1 MKNEIFA
8 IKLGKNIVIG
18 YEMDNQKIII
28 KDKEQNSRFN
38 YLVKIDDETKIDT
51 KEILENIN
59 KGTLGQIGDYLKI
72 TCTDEIFK
80 IEIIKSGK
88 IYLLDHI
95 LIKLFENIKLIIKNL
110 TDKQL
115 KKAIIIFNNLSN
127 EILLMLH
134 RAAIMAKIQIIKFI
148 DLNKS
153 IGFFLGDKN
162 TKNKTV
168 ALIKYDEKIEI
179 SIIEKNKR
187 IFNSIINKFDINL
200 KNISSND
207 ELVKINN
214 QSEDGQYLIKEIRE
228 LTKKAYGIGEIFDE
242 IYIFNDKEGDNLNEI
257 IIFGALLSNHF
268 PISKEFTIIFNF
280 LDYEENYPLKK
291 LIIFDN
297 KYKIN
302 QNRLELIIDD
312 NNIPF
317 DNCYYKNIDLF
328 FNDKT
333 EDNKCSL
340 AIYYNEKN
348 FYFCFR
354 KNENVPS
361 NSSEFIFFKNFPA
374 ITIDN
379 KYNINYE
386 EKFEENQIFK
396 RINILNINREK
407 IKLNGN
413 PLVYYDSSDHLK
425 KNPCEILEEEIPRD
439 ILFLVGKNLDVLSY
453 FDKNNFKYPKVIEDN
468 FKIELIKKLEYI
480 KLIDN
485 IDSLENFEKNKD
497 IIQEDIRICTR
508 SFNIKRFDKYFEG
521 NIQNFNEYDIDL
533 LNKHGKYIIFKQI
546 FYKNDNLDFN
556 EFKYNKYKEIINSLN
571 SFYEN
576 CKKIEDDS
584 IQLSKLFYAACN
596 MIVDCLEMPIENEK
610 IIFDLIDF
618 DNDNIYRDAN
628 NNNIDLI
635 LNLTK
640 KSFLYPYFLQFNSSF
655 NVSETLI
662 KKSENIVT
670 CKISMLTLNQIKL
683 DLIKC
688 LPKYGIRLFY
698 GTDYLANT
706 ILNTDITIYNE
717 KKIFSHFLT
726 KNELDIKNDANYI
739 KRVKISFLQKHER
752 FTHYKKYLNRSDN
765 NFIYSPRGIIN
776 FEGDI
781 AMILAQKRDF
791 TKGELGES
799 LEHIMT
805 SGNRELIDNLFNL
818 KEDIN
823 LKELFQINLF
833 LECDNNNLISKLKKI
848 PNLKGNSENEVDEEN
863 KDDVNNNESSGIK
876 KKKYFEDKISK
887 NKKDLTSEYEKRK
900 IKMIGDNPIKK
911 YTFEKNTIQ
920 EYTIIDGNLVP
931 VNNEKHNK

>member
-18 YEMDNQKIII
+18 YEMDKQKIII

-59 KGTLGQIGDYLKI
+59 KGILGQIGDYLKI
-72 TCTDEIFK
+72 TCIDEIFK

-187 IFNSIINKFDINL
+187 IFNSIINIFDINL
-200 KNISSND
+200 KNIPSND
-207 ELVKINN
+207 ELLKINN

-242 IYIFNDKEGDNLNEI
+242 IYIFNNKEGDNLNEI

-317 DNCYYKNIDLF
+317 ENCYYKNIDLF

-333 EDNKCSL
+333 EVNKCSL
-340 AIYYNEKN
+340 TIYYNEKN

-361 NSSEFIFFKNFPA
+361 NSSEFIFFKNFPV

-386 EKFEENQIFK
+386 EKFEENKIFK

-425 KNPCEILEEEIPRD
+425 KIPCEILEEEIPRD

-453 FDKNNFKYPKVIEDN
+453 FDKKNFNYPTVIEDN
-468 FKIELIKKLEYI
+468 FKKELIKKLKYI
-480 KLIDN
+480 ELIDN
-485 IDSLENFEKNKD
+485 IDLLENFEKNKF
-497 IIQEDIRICTR
+497 T
-508 SFNIKRFDKYFEG
+508 
-521 NIQNFNEYDIDL
+521 
-533 LNKHGKYIIFKQI
+533 
-546 FYKNDNLDFN
+546 
-556 EFKYNKYKEIINSLN
+556 
-571 SFYEN
+571 
-576 CKKIEDDS
+576 
-584 IQLSKLFYAACN
+584 
-596 MIVDCLEMPIENEK
+596 
-610 IIFDLIDF
+610 
-618 DNDNIYRDAN
+618 
-628 NNNIDLI
+628 
-635 LNLTK
+635 
-640 KSFLYPYFLQFNSSF
+640 
-655 NVSETLI
+655 
-662 KKSENIVT
+662 
-670 CKISMLTLNQIKL
+670 
-683 DLIKC
+683 
-688 LPKYGIRLFY
+688 
-698 GTDYLANT
+698 T
-706 ILNTDITIYNE
+706 I
-717 KKIFSHFLT
+717 
-726 KNELDIKNDANYI
+726 
-739 KRVKISFLQKHER
+739 
-752 FTHYKKYLNRSDN
+752 
-765 NFIYSPRGIIN
+765 
-776 FEGDI
+776 
-781 AMILAQKRDF
+781 
-791 TKGELGES
+791 
-799 LEHIMT
+799 
-805 SGNRELIDNLFNL
+805 
-818 KEDIN
+818 
-823 LKELFQINLF
+823 
-833 LECDNNNLISKLKKI
+833 
-848 PNLKGNSENEVDEEN
+848 
-863 KDDVNNNESSGIK
+863 
-876 KKKYFEDKISK
+876 
-887 NKKDLTSEYEKRK
+887 
-900 IKMIGDNPIKK
+900 
-911 YTFEKNTIQ
+911 
-920 EYTIIDGNLVP
+920 
-931 VNNEKHNK
+931 